1 MIDRVAWPVPPGRA
15 RGYTRPEQ
23 LVSVLESLGAID
35 PACGYVAH
43 GRTAAGLGGLLD
55 QVAPGRLLGSGQVGA
70 AILSPVFLT
79 RGSKDATWIDLYD
92 DWFLSPNTNPYYRLL
107 ALRGYRALR
116 SMADRVGLVT
126 VNTTYMANLLAPV
139 ETVRIPNGVD
149 EGLGDLPSGGSPK
162 RRLILLG
169 EFFSG
174 RTDFDTLVEVASRP
188 EFEEVI
194 VGAPGRSKEMTS
206 AIRALSSVL
215 GSRLEVHQ
223 WLSPSRLAEL
233 VGERTAVL
241 VPHLVCDYTLSQ
253 DLLKVYQCLA
263 LGMRVI
269 SPRLLWPES
278 IDPIYGLLLDRG
290 VDLNDVLA
298 DWLDSEP
305 PTAVWRKQ
313 FAAQHSWRSR
323 GQAVLA
329 ATESS

>member
-23 LVSVLESLGAID
+23 LVAVLGCLGALD
-35 PACGYVAH
+35 PSCSYIAH
-43 GRTAAGLGGLLD
+43 GRSRAGLTGLVD
-55 QVAPGRLLGSGQVGA
+55 QVAPGRLLGSEQSGT

-79 RGSKDATWIDLYD
+79 HGSKDAAWIDLYD
-92 DWFLSPNTNPYYRLL
+92 DWFLSPNTHPYYRLL

-116 SMADRVGLVT
+116 NMADMAATVT
-126 VNTTYMANLLAPV
+126 VNTTYMANLLTPV

-149 EGLGDLPSGGSPK
+149 ESLGDLPSGGSAS

-169 EFFSG
+169 EFFPG

-206 AIRALSSVL
+206 AIRALSSRI
-215 GSRLEVHQ
+215 GPRLKVHQ
-223 WLSPSRLAEL
+223 WLSPNQLAGL

-269 SPRLLWPES
+269 CPRLLWPES
-278 IDPIYGLLLDRG
+278 LDVTYGLLLDHG
-290 VDLNDVLA
+290 VDLDGVLA
-298 DWLDSEP
+298 DWIDADP
-305 PTAVWRKQ
+305 PTATWRKQ
-313 FAAQHSWRSR
+313 FAAQHSWKSR
-323 GQAVLA
+323 GEAVLA
-329 ATESS
+329 ATGSR